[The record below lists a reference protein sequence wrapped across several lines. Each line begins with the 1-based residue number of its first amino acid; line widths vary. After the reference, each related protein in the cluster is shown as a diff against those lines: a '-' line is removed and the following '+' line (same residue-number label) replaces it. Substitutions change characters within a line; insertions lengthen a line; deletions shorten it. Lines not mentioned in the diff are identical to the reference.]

1 MTPTVSVGVKLYYRE
16 SIKMSCCMYQ
26 DMNWKLY
33 RLAVIQ
39 LGSHNNC
46 TEESSCIA
54 ASQSK
59 CLAVPEHELETVFPR
74 VNQNVLLYQSMSW
87 KLCRL
92 AVIQLDSYNNCR
104 SQAVL
109 PPVNQNVLLY
119 QSMSWKLYRLAVIQ
133 LDSYNNW
140 KSQAVLQL
148 VNLDIAESL
157 RLFVFNNER
166 FTLWS
171 RSLVSSTS
179 LCKNTLFLSG
189 EPSAFSISLP
199 VGPSAIESNTSRGIP
214 GVLSCS
220 SGQISPADA
229 DKLRSWHGYS
239 SQKKR

>member
-1 MTPTVSVGVKLYYRE
+1 MTPTSVGVKLYYRE

-87 KLCRL
+87 KL
-92 AVIQLDSYNNCR
+92 
-104 SQAVL
+104 
-109 PPVNQNVLLY
+109 
-119 QSMSWKLYRLAVIQ
+119 YRLAVIQ

-179 LCKNTLFLSG
+179 LRKNTLFLSE
-189 EPSAFSISLP
+189 EPSAFSISPP
-199 VGPSAIESNTSRGIP
+199 VGPSAIESNPLPLEAFLVFCPAHRVRFLRMPISF
-214 GVLSCS
+214 VLGMVTRLRRSASKFPALIS
-220 SGQISPADA
+220 SGRHHKI
-229 DKLRSWHGYS
+229 L
-239 SQKKR
+239 

>member
-1 MTPTVSVGVKLYYRE
+1 MTLSCKKLYRLAVIKLDSYSKCRVKLYYRE

-87 KLCRL
+87 KL
-92 AVIQLDSYNNCR
+92 
-104 SQAVL
+104 
-109 PPVNQNVLLY
+109 
-119 QSMSWKLYRLAVIQ
+119 YRLAVIQ

-179 LCKNTLFLSG
+179 LRKNTLFLSE
-189 EPSAFSISLP
+189 EPSAFSISPP
-199 VGPSAIESNTSRGIP
+199 VGLSAIESNPLPLEAFLVFCPALRVRFLLWMPISFVLGMVTRLRRSASKFPALISSRRRHKI
-214 GVLSCS
+214 L
-220 SGQISPADA
+220 
-229 DKLRSWHGYS
+229 
-239 SQKKR
+239 

>member
-87 KLCRL
+87 KL
-92 AVIQLDSYNNCR
+92 
-104 SQAVL
+104 
-109 PPVNQNVLLY
+109 
-119 QSMSWKLYRLAVIQ
+119 YRLAVIQ

-179 LCKNTLFLSG
+179 LRKNTLFLSE
-189 EPSAFSISLP
+189 EPSAFSISSP
-199 VGPSAIESNTSRGIP
+199 VKPSAFESNPLPLEAFLMFCPALRVRFLRRMPISF
-214 GVLSCS
+214 VLGMVTRLRRSASKFPALIS
-220 SGQISPADA
+220 SGRHHKI
-229 DKLRSWHGYS
+229 L
-239 SQKKR
+239 